1 VDGSSRRLGELVRIL
16 DETSPRDI
24 GLTHD
29 TADHLER
36 LRLQRIERLAAQ
48 LGERTGP
55 DVDNVDAVAMRVI
68 LDEYSHIVADLRTA
82 AAEGAKVLENVA
94 AAVSADRRLLDERL
108 KPRE

>member
-1 VDGSSRRLGELVRIL
+1 VDGSSRRLGQLVRIL
-16 DETSPRDI
+16 DETSPRDT

-48 LGERTGP
+48 LRERTGH
-55 DVDNVDAVAMRVI
+55 DVDNVDAVAMRVM
-68 LDEYSHIVADLRTA
+68 LDEYSHVAADLRTA
-82 AAEGAKVLENVA
+82 AAEGATALEHVA
-94 AAVSADRRLLDERL
+94 AAVRADRRLLDDRL